1 MLHFAS
7 HSGRS
12 VQIDFLHHLASR
24 PAHLF
29 ADFRL
34 LPLFHPSSAVLSRNK
49 SVESRA
55 WSAAMSALACI
66 DRGFS
71 PLSFEIDWYHD
82 YPHTQPN
89 SPRSEERRVGN
100 E

>member
-55 WSAAMSALACI
+55 WSAEMSALACI

-82 YPHTQPN
+82 YP
-89 SPRSEERRVGN
+89 RSEEHTSELQSRVHPLC
-100 E
+100 